1 MRVQFLRCFSESV
14 PCNPSCLS
22 ALKMGCIQ
30 SKERI
35 DFEETKALLLH
46 NLAEAEK
53 EIEARETS
61 PPDKDEKKTSQ
72 NKDAT
77 TSGREFNLQ
86 DLVWPDPVTKSLAV
100 DDVTRLNSTEVE
112 RIFFVRNTG
121 DVQRVLGQARAEGR
135 SVSMRGT
142 QHSMGGQS
150 IAPGGFVIDMAR
162 LNKMEFNHAT
172 GTVTVGP
179 GVLWSQ
185 VVL

>member
-61 PPDKDEKKTSQ
+61 PPDKGEKKRPQ

-77 TSGREFNLQ
+77 T
-86 DLVWPDPVTKSLAV
+86 K
-100 DDVTRLNSTEVE
+100 
-112 RIFFVRNTG
+112 
-121 DVQRVLGQARAEGR
+121 
-135 SVSMRGT
+135 
-142 QHSMGGQS
+142 
-150 IAPGGFVIDMAR
+150 
-162 LNKMEFNHAT
+162 
-172 GTVTVGP
+172 
-179 GVLWSQ
+179 
-185 VVL
+185 

>member
-1 MRVQFLRCFSESV
+1 
-14 PCNPSCLS
+14 
-22 ALKMGCIQ
+22 MGCIQ

-53 EIEARETS
+53 EIEAREAS
-61 PPDKDEKKTSQ
+61 PQTDKIKKKASQ
-72 NKDAT
+72 SEDAT

-86 DLVWPDPVTKSLAV
+86 DLVWPDPDPGITKSLAV

-162 LNKMEFNHAT
+162 LNKMEFNPAT

-185 VVL
+185 VVLYLNQFGLSP